1 MSKQIYIT
9 WIDFQR
15 RAESMNQYVD
25 FDLYYLPSPVSRKW
39 LKPFGY
45 PLQAWRMIRIVLAEK
60 PDVVWV
66 QSPPGMVPHILL
78 ALRSLTRRY
87 GLIVDCH
94 NASMLPP
101 WSHFPGV
108 AYVLNHSDRVLVH
121 NEEMRKVVEAFG
133 VRPEL
138 IRVLEDPPA
147 LLDLPPAPP
156 KPEGTR
162 PYVLVPCSFNADEH
176 LPIPAVLGAARLMPE
191 VDVKITGRKWKAEA
205 QGLTKDAPDNVHFT
219 DYLTIAQ
226 FEQLLAGADV
236 VLGVTSRTNCQ
247 LSVANE
253 ALGAHAPLVLS
264 DTGILRKMFGDA
276 ALFGENTPEGLS
288 AALREALARQP
299 EMRAKSEA
307 LKLRRQES
315 WLAEAH
321 RASQI
326 GSAGERRRRNPGNAG
341 QAASRSMSARA
352 ASPGAAPAMA
362 MFSARLRAE
371 NIEASTIPS
380 GLIAKARASSSR
392 PSTAP
397 G

>member
-25 FDLYYLPSPVSRKW
+25 FDLYYLPPPVSRKW

-45 PLQAWRMIRIVLAEK
+45 LLQAWRTARIVLRER
-60 PDVVWV
+60 PDTVWV
-66 QSPPGMVPHILL
+66 QSPPGMVPHIAL
-78 ALRSLTRRY
+78 ALRGLTRRRY

-108 AYVLNHSDRVLVH
+108 AWVLNRSDRVLVH
-121 NEEMRKVVEAFG
+121 NEEMRGVVEAFG
-133 VRPEL
+133 VRPSL
-138 IRVLEDPPA
+138 IRVLADPPA
-147 LLDLPPAPP
+147 QLDLPVLPP
-156 KPEGTR
+156 KGPDAR

-176 LPIPAVLGAARLMPE
+176 LPIPAVMGAARLLPE
-191 VDVKITGRKWKAEA
+191 VDFKITGRKYKAEA
-205 QGLTKDAPDNVHFT
+205 QGLTKGAPDNVTFT
-219 DYLTIAQ
+219 DYLTIEG
-226 FEQLLAGADV
+226 FEALLAGADV

-264 DTGILRKMFGDA
+264 DTGILRAMFGEA
-276 ALFGENTPEGLS
+276 ALFGPNTPEGLA
-288 AALREALARQP
+288 AALREALAHQP
-299 EMRAKSEA
+299 ELRARSEA

-315 WLAEAH
+315 WLAEAR

-326 GSAGERRRRNPGNAG
+326 TRDGSGPTEPLTG
-341 QAASRSMSARA
+341 Q
-352 ASPGAAPAMA
+352 P
-362 MFSARLRAE
+362 
-371 NIEASTIPS
+371 
-380 GLIAKARASSSR
+380 
-392 PSTAP
+392 
-397 G
+397 

>member
-25 FDLYYLPSPVSRKW
+25 FDLYYLPPPVSRKW

-45 PLQAWRMIRIVLAEK
+45 LLQAWRTIRIVLAEK

-66 QSPPGMVPHILL
+66 QSPPGMVPHILY
-78 ALRSLTRRY
+78 ALRPFTKRY

-108 AYVLNHSDRVLVH
+108 AHVLNRSDRVLVH
-121 NEEMRKVVEAFG
+121 NEEMRGVVEKFG

-156 KPEGTR
+156 KGEGAR

-176 LPIPAVLGAARLMPE
+176 LPIPAVMGAARLMPE
-191 VDVKITGRKWKAEA
+191 VDFKITGRKWKAEA
-205 QGLTKDAPDNVHFT
+205 QGLTKDAPPNAHFT
-219 DYLTIAQ
+219 DYLTIAE
-226 FEQLLAGADV
+226 FEALLAGADV

-264 DTGILRKMFGDA
+264 DTGILRKMFGEA
-276 ALFGENTPEGLS
+276 AVFGENTPESLA
-288 AALREALARQP
+288 AALREALAHQP

-315 WLAEAH
+315 WLAEAR

-326 GSAGERRRRNPGNAG
+326 DPVPPGG
-341 QAASRSMSARA
+341 GGGPARA
-352 ASPGAAPAMA
+352 KSEPA
-362 MFSARLRAE
+362 
-371 NIEASTIPS
+371 
-380 GLIAKARASSSR
+380 R
-392 PSTAP
+392 PL
-397 G
+397 

>member
-25 FDLYYLPSPVSRKW
+25 FDLYYLPPPVSRKW

-45 PLQAWRMIRIVLAEK
+45 LLQAWRTIRIVLAER
-60 PDVVWV
+60 PDTVWV

-78 ALRSLTRRY
+78 ALRAVTRHY

-108 AYVLNHSDRVLVH
+108 AWVLNRSDRVLVH
-121 NEEMRKVVEAFG
+121 NEEMRKEAEALG
-133 VRPEL
+133 VRPAL
-138 IRVLEDPPA
+138 IRVLEDPPP
-147 LLDLPPAPP
+147 LLDLPVLPP
-156 KPEGTR
+156 KAPDAR
-162 PYVLVPCSFNADEH
+162 PFVLVPCSFNADEH
-176 LPIPAVLGAARLMPE
+176 LPIPAVMGAARLLPE
-191 VDVKITGRKWKAEA
+191 VDFKITGRKRKAEA
-205 QGLTKDAPDNVHFT
+205 QGLTKDTPANVTFT
-219 DYLTIAQ
+219 DYLTIEG
-226 FEQLLAGADV
+226 FEELLAGASV

-276 ALFGENTPEGLS
+276 ALFAQNNP
-288 AALREALARQP
+288 EALAGALAQAIGCQP
-299 EMRAKSEA
+299 ELRARSEA
-307 LKLRRQES
+307 LKRRRQES
-315 WLAEAH
+315 WLAEAK

-326 GSAGERRRRNPGNAG
+326 ARDGGNGPTEPPTEPLAG
-341 QAASRSMSARA
+341 RS
-352 ASPGAAPAMA
+352 
-362 MFSARLRAE
+362 
-371 NIEASTIPS
+371 
-380 GLIAKARASSSR
+380 
-392 PSTAP
+392 
-397 G
+397 

>member
-25 FDLYYLPSPVSRKW
+25 FDLYYLPPPVSRKW

-45 PLQAWRMIRIVLAEK
+45 LLQAWRTIRIVLAEK

-66 QSPPGMVPHILL
+66 QSPPSLVPHILL
-78 ALRSLTRRY
+78 GLRAFTRRY

-101 WSHFPGV
+101 WVHFP
-108 AYVLNHSDRVLVH
+108 AATWVLNHSDRVLVH
-121 NEEMRKVVEAFG
+121 NEEMRGVVEAHG

-138 IRVLEDPPA
+138 VRVLEDPPA
-147 LLDLPPAPP
+147 MLDLPPAAPRAP
-156 KPEGTR
+156 DAR
-162 PYVLVPCSFNADEH
+162 PYVLVPCSFNPDEH
-176 LPIPAVLGAARLMPE
+176 LPLPAVMGAARLLPE
-191 VDVKITGRKWKAEA
+191 VDFKITGRKWKAEA
-205 QGLTKDAPDNVHFT
+205 QGLTKDAPPNVHFT
-219 DYLTIAQ
+219 DYLTIGQ
-226 FEQLLAGADV
+226 FEALLAGANV

-253 ALGAHAPLVLS
+253 ALGAHSPLVLS

-276 ALFGENTPEGLS
+276 ALFGENTPEALA
-288 AALREALARQP
+288 AALGEALAHQP

-315 WLAEAH
+315 WLAEAR

-326 GSAGERRRRNPGNAG
+326 GNGP
-341 QAASRSMSARA
+341 ASGGT
-352 ASPGAAPAMA
+352 PGAGTLVKPPAG
-362 MFSARLRAE
+362 R
-371 NIEASTIPS
+371 
-380 GLIAKARASSSR
+380 
-392 PSTAP
+392 
-397 G
+397 